1 MEKINCK
8 HESTYYGPSR
18 PYSGSVSKHDENR
31 AAHGGTSYT
40 EFCPCGKR
48 RDINSNGPHL
58 EVGPWCKAVA

>member
-8 HESTYYGPSR
+8 HEDTYYGPSR
-18 PYSGSVSKHDENR
+18 PYSGS
-31 AAHGGTSYT
+31 SYT